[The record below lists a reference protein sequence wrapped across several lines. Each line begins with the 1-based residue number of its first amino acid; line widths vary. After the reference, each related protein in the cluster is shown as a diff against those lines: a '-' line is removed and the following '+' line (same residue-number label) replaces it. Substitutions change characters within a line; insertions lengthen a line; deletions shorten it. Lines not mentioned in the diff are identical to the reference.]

1 MSATPERT
9 WLPRPYL
16 FRLGSWSVPS
26 YTAMLYVGCVV
37 GVYAGTAVAAL
48 NGLPTDDVAIA
59 SIVLIVPALV
69 GSRLL
74 YVAQHA
80 ATYRDDPSRI
90 WRRSEG
96 GSALFGGLVLALGVS
111 VPLLRVL
118 DLPFLAFWDV
128 GAVTMAVGNVFTR
141 VGCHL
146 TGCCA
151 GRPTAG
157 RFGLELPDRAGVR
170 QRRVPTQLLEAA
182 WAAVVV
188 LVALAVGRALDF
200 DGAVFGAVIAL
211 YGAGRL
217 VLERERESDSSRQA
231 SSANVWVCAT
241 LIALGVAILVVGA
254 VR

>member
-26 YTAMLYVGCVV
+26 YTVMLYVGCVV
-37 GVYAGTAVAAL
+37 GVYAGAAVAAM
-48 NGLPTDDVAIA
+48 NGLPARDVALA
-59 SIVLIVPALV
+59 SVVLIVPALI

-80 ATYRDDPSRI
+80 ATYRGDPARI

-96 GSALFGGLVLALGVS
+96 GSALFGGLLLALVVS

-118 DLPFLAFWDV
+118 DLPFLAFWDA
-128 GAVTMAVGNVFTR
+128 GAVTMAVGNAFTR

-157 RFGLELPDRAGVR
+157 RFGVELPNRAGVR

-188 LVALAVGRALDF
+188 LAAIAVGRALDF
-200 DGAVFGAVIAL
+200 DGAVFGTVIAL

-217 VLERERESDSSRQA
+217 VLERQRESDDSRQG
-231 SSANVWVCAT
+231 SAVNLWVCAT
-241 LIALGVAILVVGA
+241 LIALGVTILAGGA
-254 VR
+254 GR